1 MEFRRNARAMAVIA
15 LSLVLLVASAAAQT
29 RDDRWRQD
37 LQYIATQLPAVHAN
51 FYFHVSPSD
60 FQQAVSALDAAIPSL
75 PDSTIIARLAALVAL
90 AGDTHTSLG
99 LTQPSAGYHQYPL
112 ALTLFD
118 DGLYV
123 TKAQGDYRQV
133 LGTRVLR
140 IGNKSAEE
148 AFQAVVPLI
157 SHENDAWP
165 KYMAP
170 ILLGY
175 AEVLYAVGLA
185 DSAAGA
191 RFQFQRST
199 GETITL
205 DVPQAQSGV
214 AWLSLPDPNT
224 GFVAHYRRN
233 TSKYYWYESLQ
244 SLRTFYFAYNMAAD
258 MASEPFSTFAA
269 RMMDAMTTGAYDRL
283 VIDFR
288 NNPGG
293 NTQIF
298 YPLLQTWTNPEVRAQ
313 IPPRIYVLIGRN
325 TASTAII
332 HAIQLR
338 DQLGALLVG
347 EPTGGKPNS
356 YGNTLDL
363 YTPNSRLRIIY
374 STRFYNLQAA
384 NTDSLMLAMPVG
396 MRSADF
402 FARHDP
408 CLAALLASEGGTQ

>member
-1 MEFRRNARAMAVIA
+1 MAVIA
-15 LSLVLLVASAAAQT
+15 AALVLLVTCAAAQT
-29 RDDRWRQD
+29 RDERWRQD
-37 LQYIATQLPAVHAN
+37 LQYVATELPAAHAN
-51 FYFHVSPSD
+51 FYFHVSPYV
-60 FQQAVSALDAAIPSL
+60 FQDAVRALDAGIPSL

-99 LTQPSAGYHQYPL
+99 LTQSAAGYHQLPL
-112 ALTLFD
+112 TLTLFE

-123 TKAQGDYRQV
+123 TKAQVDYRQV
-133 LGTRVLR
+133 LGTRVLK
-140 IGNKSAEE
+140 IGGKAAEE
-148 AFQAVVPLI
+148 AFQTVVPLI
-157 SHENDAWP
+157 SHENAAWP
-165 KYMAP
+165 RYMAP

-185 DSAAGA
+185 DSAASA
-191 RFQFQRST
+191 RFEFQRST

-214 AWLSLPDPNT
+214 AWLSLPDPEA
-224 GFVAHYRRN
+224 GFTALYRRN
-233 TSKYYWYESLQ
+233 LSKYYWYESLD
-244 SLRTFYFAYNMAAD
+244 SLRTFYFAYNTAAD

-269 RMMDAMTTGAYDRL
+269 RMMAAMTTGSYDRL

-298 YPLLQTWTNPEVRAQ
+298 YPLLQTWTDPEVRAR

-325 TASTAII
+325 TASTAIV

-338 DQLGALLVG
+338 DQLGAVLVG

-384 NTDSLMLAMPVG
+384 NTESLLPSMAVG

-408 CLAALLASEGGTQ
+408 CLAALLASEGGAQ